1 MNLLKNLMS
10 RGRNRGA
17 GSLGVVSDAVTPVS
31 LLHHLSAYDNT
42 HNLSVVPIT
51 NGFLICR
58 RVYNSQGPDMIE
70 ATFAQ
75 TAEDLGPQLVA
86 KMAAMRITK

>member
-1 MNLLKNLMS
+1 MKLLRRLM
-10 RGRNRGA
+10 GRNNV
-17 GSLGVVSDAVTPVS
+17 GSLGVATDAVTPMS
-31 LLHHLSAYDNT
+31 LLHHLSSYDNLIS
-42 HNLSVVPIT
+42 LSVIPIT

-70 ATFAQ
+70 ATYSQ

-86 KMAAMRITK
+86 KMAATRITK